1 VVSAAQA
8 AVSSGAAPKRN
19 RLLAAY
25 GVALIAAATLLLAGE
40 PRGSIWSV
48 YGLACEALGLGC
60 VIWAGRYWLTR
71 AVGGIRLLSVR
82 SAALWRVVGTA
93 APAAVR
99 AAAPAAIRAQAR
111 ADGLGTTQ
119 WRIIRS
125 ECTKFVSLRSSRI
138 GPAVAVVCI
147 VASALFVPAARGAPG
162 DLPVAPPLD
171 PGVDLLVGVELA
183 PLAVGILGVLLIT
196 AEYATGLI
204 RYSMAVV
211 PTRMPVL
218 WAKLVVVVGVVVG
231 IAVVS
236 TPVALLVGVTQ
247 LRVQGW
253 SVEPTDP
260 ELWVAASRAT
270 LYMVL
275 VGVIGLSVGTLLRT
289 TAASISALVG
299 IFFGVPILV
308 QLLPQAGAR
317 WIGRYLPAEACHA
330 IWADPHGWDLRSRT
344 TATILS
350 VAWAGALFA
359 AASYRLLRQDV

>member
-1 VVSAAQA
+1 MSGAQA
-8 AVSSGAAPKRN
+8 ALGSGKAPRRN
-19 RLLAAY
+19 WPLAAY
-25 GVALIAAATLLLAGE
+25 GGALIAAATLLLAGE
-40 PRGSIWSV
+40 PRGSTWSV

-60 VIWAGRYWLTR
+60 VMWGGRHGLAR
-71 AVGGIRLLSVR
+71 ALGGLRLLSARAVTR
-82 SAALWRVVGTA
+82 CRVVGTA
-93 APAAVR
+93 APGAVR
-99 AAAPAAIRAQAR
+99 AAAPAAVRARAR

-125 ECTKFVSLRSSRI
+125 EFTKFSSLRSSRI

-147 VASALFVPAARGAPG
+147 VLSALFVPAARGAPG
-162 DLPVAPPLD
+162 DMPQAPPLD

-196 AEYATGLI
+196 SEYATGLI
-204 RYSMAVV
+204 RYSMTVV

-218 WAKLVVVVGVVVG
+218 WAKLVVVVGVSAG

-253 SVEPTDP
+253 SVQPTDP
-260 ELWVAASRAT
+260 ELWVAAFHAT

-299 IFFGVPILV
+299 IFYGVPIVV

-350 VAWAGALFA
+350 IAWAGAAFA
-359 AASYRLLRQDV
+359 VASYRLLRQDV

>member
-1 VVSAAQA
+1 VAA
-8 AVSSGAAPKRN
+8 
-19 RLLAAY
+19 
-25 GVALIAAATLLLAGE
+25 
-40 PRGSIWSV
+40 
-48 YGLACEALGLGC
+48 
-60 VIWAGRYWLTR
+60 
-71 AVGGIRLLSVR
+71 
-82 SAALWRVVGTA
+82 
-93 APAAVR
+93 
-99 AAAPAAIRAQAR
+99 
-111 ADGLGTTQ
+111 
-119 WRIIRS
+119 
-125 ECTKFVSLRSSRI
+125 F
-138 GPAVAVVCI
+138 CI

-162 DLPVAPPLD
+162 DMPAVPPLD

-196 AEYATGLI
+196 SEYATGLI
-204 RYSMAVV
+204 RYSMTVV

-218 WAKLVVVVGVVVG
+218 WAKLLVVVGVVAG

-236 TPVALLVGVTQ
+236 TPVALLGGVMQ
-247 LRVQGW
+247 LRAQGW

-317 WIGRYLPAEACHA
+317 WIGRYLPAEAGDA
-330 IWADPHGWDLRSRT
+330 IWAHPSGWHIASP
-344 TATILS
+344 AVAAI
-350 VAWAGALFA
+350 VFAAWAGALFA
-359 AASYRLLRQDV
+359 VASYRLLRQDV